1 MEGGIREW
9 PKHFTEIRTVWK
21 RFERNEKLNRV

>member
-9 PKHFTEIRTVWK
+9 PKHFIEIRIVWK
-21 RFERNEKLNRV
+21 HFERNEKLNRV